1 MEYYPITVRFGY
13 FLFRKFQSGKLGV
26 GRRSSVVGR
35 RSSVVGRGSSVVGR
49 RSSVVS
55 LVRGFNA
62 F

>member
-26 GRRSSVVGR
+26 DRR
-35 RSSVVGRGSSVVGR
+35 SSVVGR